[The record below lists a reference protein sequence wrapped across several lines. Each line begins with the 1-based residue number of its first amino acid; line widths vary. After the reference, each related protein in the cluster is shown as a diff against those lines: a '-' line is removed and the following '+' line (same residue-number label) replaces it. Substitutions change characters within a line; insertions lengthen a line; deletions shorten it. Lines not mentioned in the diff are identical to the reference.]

1 MVRAVPGRLI
11 AGVLVL
17 AALSSAEAQ
26 TRRSTPGG
34 WQGNRPTGYVGAGS
48 IGPAPGSLARP
59 SHSGIGRVRS
69 NIDLLS
75 SPAAARSFETPLP
88 TFSLPDRERGWR
100 HYPRR
105 HRHDRHHDHWYRKPC
120 HTYYDP
126 YYRYPINYYDP
137 VISIGSGLSV
147 GGHGYSN
154 YTYSTSPAIG
164 VMPLPAPAL
173 VFDPVT
179 GTYVYSYGNPN
190 AAPPVAAPAP
200 SAAPP
205 VVAAEPPPPPPPTPL
220 ELARLNL
227 RFGMPERAVTGLREH
242 LLSSPDDGQA
252 LRLLGL
258 ALLAQKRIDDGVAA
272 IRQAYRT
279 EPTLAYEP
287 IHAPSIGL
295 HPDEL
300 RRLVLRTVT
309 YANRVDTGSAW
320 LTVAVLM
327 QSEGRKPVARTMLDR
342 VRARG
347 METDVLAALD
357 EALQP

>member
-34 WQGNRPTGYVGAGS
+34 WQSNRPTGYVGAGS

-126 YYRYPINYYDP
+126 YYRYPISYYDP
-137 VISIGSGLSV
+137 VITIGTGLSIGGY
-147 GGHGYSN
+147 GYSN

-190 AAPPVAAPAP
+190 AAPLVAAPAPAP

-205 VVAAEPPPPPPPTPL
+205 AAAAEPPPPTPL

-242 LLSSPDDGQA
+242 LLSNPDDGQA

-258 ALLAQKRIDDGVAA
+258 ALLDQKRIDDGVAA

-327 QSEGRKPVARTMLDR
+327 QAEGRKPVARTMLDR